1 MAELKMT
8 NNPCKYCNGEIDEGK
23 PLCGDIVDKGDV
35 VNIVKT
41 KQGYEIELWRNFELV
56 NSEEIYFCPKCG
68 RKLTEAKICGEYP
81 RFGFATDLKIND
93 EMDDV
98 SDWAKDAAKKMTEV
112 K

>member
-41 KQGYEIELWRNFELV
+41 KEGYEIELWRNFELV

-68 RKLTEAKICGEYP
+68 RKLTDAKICGEYP
-81 RFGFATDLKIND
+81 RFGCATDLKIND

-98 SDWAKDAAKKMTEV
+98 SDWAKDAAKKMTEE

>member
-1 MAELKMT
+1 MAELKLT

-23 PLCGDIVDKGDV
+23 PLCGDVVDKGDV

-41 KQGYEIELWRNFELV
+41 KEGYEIELWRNFELV
-56 NSEEIYFCPKCG
+56 NSEEIKFCPMCG

-81 RFGFATDLKIND
+81 RFGCATDLKIND

-98 SDWAKDAAKKMTEV
+98 SDWAKDAAKKLTEE

>member
-41 KQGYEIELWRNFELV
+41 KKGYEIELWCCFGLEDTKKIL
-56 NSEEIYFCPKCG
+56 YCPICG
-68 RKLTEAKICGEYP
+68 RKL
-81 RFGFATDLKIND
+81 DND
-93 EMDDV
+93 TTA
-98 SDWAKDAAKKMTEV
+98 SDGKGK
-112 K
+112 